1 MTGLEPVPSIDEVT
15 AEWLSERLRSAG
27 YLDAEISDFQY
38 GPIGA
43 AHVSGCFRFT
53 LRYARPRAEYPAT
66 IIGKF
71 PSDDASTRDMSSQ
84 IYANEV
90 AFYRDLQPKVTIPTP
105 VCFHADIDGAGPAFV
120 LLLEDMHPAQQGN
133 QLAGCNP
140 DLARA
145 AVLGLVGLH
154 GPTWCDA
161 SLRET
166 GWLAH
171 DDPAGFQA
179 LLKELYQSFLREPL
193 ETFCADLSTPEKALL
208 ERVGEA
214 SVFPVGVPD
223 PAPFCVVHGDYRLD
237 NLLIDDRLTP
247 PRITAVDWQTS
258 GVTGPLTDV
267 AYFIGASL
275 RSSDRREVEESI
287 VRAYHEGLCG
297 AGIGDFGWAACW
309 EEYRRASLYGIGL
322 AILARGVAVRS
333 KQGDELFRMML
344 QRHAAHALDL
354 GAEEFLD

>member
-1 MTGLEPVPSIDEVT
+1 MTDSDSIPTLDEVT
-15 AEWLSERLRSAG
+15 AGWLSERLRAAG
-27 YLDAEISDFQY
+27 HTDAEVSDFQY
-38 GPIGA
+38 RAIGA

-53 LRYARPRAEYPAT
+53 LRYARPRPGHPAT

-71 PSDDASTRDMSSQ
+71 PSDDAATRDMSSQ

-90 AFYRDLQPKVTIPTP
+90 AFYRHLQPRVAIRTP

-120 LLLEDMHPAQQGN
+120 LLLEDMHPARQGN
-133 QLAGCNP
+133 QLEGCGP

-145 AVLGLVGLH
+145 AVLQLVGLH

-161 SLRET
+161 SLLKA
-166 GWLAH
+166 GWLSH
-171 DDPAGFQA
+171 DDPAGFQD
-179 LLKELYQSFLREPL
+179 LLKQLYRQFLPEPL
-193 ETFCADLSTPEKALL
+193 DTFAADLSTEQVALL

-214 SVFPVGVPD
+214 SVFPVGVPE

-237 NLLIDDRLTP
+237 NLLIDDR
-247 PRITAVDWQTS
+247 PRAPHITAVDWQTS
-258 GVTGPLTDV
+258 GLTSPLIDV

-275 RSSDRREVEESI
+275 RSSDRHEVEESI
-287 VRAYHEGLCG
+287 VRAYHEALCE
-297 AGIGDFGWAACW
+297 AGIRDFGWAACW
-309 EEYRRASLYGIGL
+309 EEYRRASLYGLGL
-322 AILARGVAVRS
+322 AILARGVAARNES
-333 KQGDELFRMML
+333 GDELFRMML